1 MEKKFRRT
9 TTGGYCKGKIDS
21 NYRRKFP
28 STGET
33 MSLLGISGIALL
45 ALGMMIKSKKL
56 SSILTRVLIV

>member
-1 MEKKFRRT
+1 
-9 TTGGYCKGKIDS
+9 
-21 NYRRKFP
+21 
-28 STGET
+28 